1 MESSLYYLKEF
12 GREEFQKKKK
22 ILAEYMQGSCVLSNI
37 IWNIN
42 LKNIVPVK
50 ILEKNRS
57 PKHCKQIQK
66 TIPGNL
72 LKKVLSGLL
81 SY

>member
-12 GREEFQKKKK
+12 GREEFQKKKFF
-22 ILAEYMQGSCVLSNI
+22 LAEYMQGSCVLSNI

-42 LKNIVPVK
+42 FKNIVKKK

-57 PKHCKQIQK
+57 PKHCKHIQI

-72 LKKVLSGLL
+72 LKKC
-81 SY
+81 

>member
-12 GREEFQKKKK
+12 GREEFQEKFF
-22 ILAEYMQGSCVLSNI
+22 LAEYMQGSCVLSNI

-42 LKNIVPVK
+42 FKNIVKKK

-57 PKHCKQIQK
+57 HCKHIQI

-72 LKKVLSGLL
+72 LKKC
-81 SY
+81 